1 MPTER
6 LSMRH
11 IREVLRLH
19 HAVGLSQRAT
29 ATSLGLAQGTVSKYI
44 NRVRRAGLTWPLP
57 PELDDDVL
65 LENRLYPPPS
75 DLPSEQRS
83 QPDWTLVHR
92 ELRRPGVT
100 LMLLWEEYCDS
111 TPEAFSYSWF
121 CEHYKDWAGRLKP
134 TLRQVHVAGERLF
147 VDYSGHTM
155 EVIDGLTG
163 EVRPVEI
170 FVAVLGASIPSGG
183 RGMGDTGGARNL
195 PQGTVTFLFTDL
207 EGSTALLQAH
217 PAGLPGRRAPPPR
230 PPPGGRGGPRGR
242 RLRDGGGRG
251 VRGLRPPHRRRA
263 RRPWP
268 GSWPCSGRTGATG
281 AGALRARMGVH
292 LGEVEAPGR
301 RTTSGARSS
310 RCARLMATAHGGQ
323 VVLSEAAVA
332 LVRDALPARAGLLD
346 LGEHR
351 LKDLQRPER
360 VFQLTAPGLPGD
372 FPALRTLDALPPQP
386 APAGHQLRGA
396 GAGAGGGRA
405 APGHHPPA
413 DPHRHRGHRQDPPG
427 PAGGGGGHRGVP
439 RRRLVRRPGPAGRG
453 GAGARRRPR
462 RRGRAGAGT
471 AGAPAA
477 PEARLVAHLRPWRAL
492 LLLDNCEHLL
502 EACARLADGLLR
514 AHRPRQPPAFD
525 AAASSAA
532 TWSSAAS
539 TASSS
544 AAPWPRATRRPPPAT
559 PSSPS
564 PRSACGCPNDPSDT
578 L

>member
-19 HAVGLSQRAT
+19 HGVGLSQRAT
-29 ATSLGLAQGTVSKYI
+29 AASLGLAQGTVSKYI
-44 NRVRRAGLTWPLP
+44 NRARRAGLTWPLP

-163 EVRPVEI
+163 EVRPVQI
-170 FVAVLGASIPSGG
+170 FVAVLGASIPWGG
-183 RGMGDTGGARNL
+183 RGMGDTGGARDL
-195 PQGTVTFLFTDL
+195 PGHGHLPVHRPGGQ
-207 EGSTALLQAH
+207 H
-217 PAGLPGRRAPPPR
+217 PPAPGPPGRLPGRRAPAPR
-230 PPPGGRGGPRGR
+230 PPPGRRGGPRGGGV
-242 RLRDGGGRG
+242 RDGGGRG
-251 VRGLRPPHRRRA
+251 LRGVRPPHGRRGRP
-263 RRPWP
+263 PWP
-268 GSWPCSGRTGATG
+268 GRWPCRRRTGARWG
-281 AGALRARMGVH
+281 RRPRGPGWALH
-292 LGEVEAPGR
+292 TGEVELQGGHYFGAPLY
-301 RTTSGARSS
+301 
-310 RCARLMATAHGGQ
+310 RCARLTATAHGGQ
-323 VVLSEAAVA
+323 VVLSEAAA
-332 LVRDALPARAGLLD
+332 ELVRDALPARAGLRD

-351 LKDLQRPER
+351 LKDLP
-360 VFQLTAPGLPGD
+360 APGAGVPAHRPGPPRRLPR
-372 FPALRTLDALPPQP
+372 PAHAGRAAPQP
-386 APAGHQLRGA
+386 AAAGDQLRGP

-413 DPHRHRGHRQDPPG
+413 DPHRHRGHRQDAPG
-427 PAGGGGGHRGVP
+427 PAGGGGGRRGVP
-439 RRRLVRRPGPAGRG
+439 GRRLVRRPGPAGRAALVP
-453 GAGARRRPR
+453 GAAL
-462 RRGRAGAGT
+462 AAV
-471 AGAPAA
+471 GAPGRDGGPGA

-502 EACARLADGLLR
+502 DASARLADGLLR
-514 AHRPRQPPAFD
+514 AHRPRRPPAFD

-564 PRSACGCPNDPSDT
+564 PRSACGCPNDPSDR